1 LQIDA
6 QKLFTHEKQL
16 EQELARL
23 RVQLTV
29 VEEAKP
35 PENANEESQPEP
47 QTSLTD
53 SDVEKVKMVNG
64 DSLDSDATAVNTPQG
79 TSTPK
84 PAEEATEA
92 TETITAETVRLQI
105 LHLEKLL
112 KFLEVE
118 FQPTRQKLN
127 DLLASNDIKF
137 NLLWCLFRL
146 GGVITF
152 KDHESGL
159 LMAGEV

>member
-1 LQIDA
+1 M
-6 QKLFTHEKQL
+6 
-16 EQELARL
+16 
-23 RVQLTV
+23 
-29 VEEAKP
+29 
-35 PENANEESQPEP
+35 S
-47 QTSLTD
+47 
-53 SDVEKVKMVNG
+53 G
-64 DSLDSDATAVNTPQG
+64 DSLDSDTTAVNTPEG

-92 TETITAETVRLQI
+92 VTAEVLRLQI

-112 KFLEVE
+112 KFLEIE

-127 DLLASNDIKF
+127 DLLANNDIKF

-146 GGVITF
+146 GSVITF

-159 LMAGEV
+159 LMAGEVLASEVALTADY